1 MECEGHM
8 RAAKLGPVIS
18 LPYRQADAP
27 PTLNT
32 LVQQSDKNR
41 HENSLKQSLSSALPC
56 FERAGDLWQNAD
68 LYHPVKIKVL
78 Q

>member
-8 RAAKLGPVIS
+8 RATKLGLVIS
-18 LPYRQADAP
+18 LLFRQADAP
-27 PTLNT
+27 PTLKT

-56 FERAGDLWQNAD
+56 FERAGALWQNAD
-68 LYHPVKIKVL
+68 LYPAVQIKVL

>member
-1 MECEGHM
+1 MECEGHT
-8 RAAKLGPVIS
+8 RATKLGLVIS

-27 PTLNT
+27 PTLKT

-56 FERAGDLWQNAD
+56 CERAGDLWQNAD
-68 LYHPVKIKVL
+68 LYPPVQIEGL